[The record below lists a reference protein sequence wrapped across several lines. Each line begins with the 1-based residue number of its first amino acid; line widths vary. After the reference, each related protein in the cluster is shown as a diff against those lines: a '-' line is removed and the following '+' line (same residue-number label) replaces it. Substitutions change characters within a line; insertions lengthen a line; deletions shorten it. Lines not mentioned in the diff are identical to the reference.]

1 MNMYY
6 IDNWYKQTK
15 SVFFLLQHLACG
27 ISNQGSN
34 PCPCSGSVD
43 SEPLEHQGSAT
54 DVIMG

>member
-54 DVIMG
+54 DVIF